1 MSAAI
6 EEALRVLAREIAREV
21 VSELRAGELD
31 MVDQAASPLGRRRH
45 IAAVRARVASGSPGA
60 AIIGRRY
67 LLAREAIE
75 AELARVSES
84 KGSKRPTLEAVTDL
98 LDRYGLEKGAA

>member
-1 MSAAI
+1 MSAAL

-31 MVDQAASPLGRRRH
+31 MIDQSASPLGRRRH
-45 IAAVRARVASGSPGA
+45 IAAVRARVASGAPGA

-67 LLAREAIE
+67 LLSREAIE
-75 AELARVSES
+75 AELVRVSKS
-84 KGSKRPTLEAVTDL
+84 KGSKRPKLEAVSDL

>member
-1 MSAAI
+1 MSAAL
-6 EEALRVLAREIAREV
+6 EEAIRVLAREIAREV

-45 IAAVRARVASGSPGA
+45 IAAVRSRVASGATGA

-67 LLAREAIE
+67 LLTREAIE
-75 AELARVSES
+75 AELMRVSGARRS
-84 KGSKRPTLEAVTDL
+84 KPKLEAVTDL
-98 LDRYGLEKGAA
+98 LVRYGLEKGAA

>member
-1 MSAAI
+1 MSAVL
-6 EEALRVLAREIAREV
+6 EEAIRVLAREIAREV

-31 MVDQAASPLGRRRH
+31 MIDQSASPLGRRRH
-45 IAAVRARVASGSPGA
+45 IAAVRARVSSGAPGG

-67 LLAREAIE
+67 LLSREAIE
-75 AELARVSES
+75 AELVRVS
-84 KGSKRPTLEAVTDL
+84 GAKRSAPKLEAVNDL